1 VRNYFNL
8 VEISIKHWIE
18 KENGVE
24 VGYSLEVHFSNEASK
39 TLKFL
44 PII

>member
-1 VRNYFNL
+1 VHNYFNL
-8 VEISIKHWIE
+8 VEISIKHLIE
-18 KENGVE
+18 KEEGGE
-24 VGYSLEVHFSNEASK
+24 VGYSLEVHFSNETSK